1 LTSGMRAMAP
11 AGRVALVGMGA
22 DSVSIEVPVIQGRE
36 LTISG
41 VFRYANTYPLAL
53 QLIASGAVN
62 VSDVISHRFP
72 LAETEQ
78 ALTIAKQDPRAL
90 KAVVLPQT

>member
-1 LTSGMRAMAP
+1 
-11 AGRVALVGMGA
+11 
-22 DSVSIEVPVIQGRE
+22 
-36 LTISG
+36 
-41 VFRYANTYPLAL
+41 L

-78 ALTIAKQDPRAL
+78 ALTIAKKDPRAL